1 MLEERRGISLYSRV
15 VPTQKG
21 RAVRSRGEPI
31 LLSDPAR
38 RLAMERA
45 PIGRDVLLALLVFT
59 GSAAIFS
66 INLDRLPFPDELYH
80 ILAAKG
86 LVETGEPRIAEGLY
100 WRGYLQTWLT
110 AWSFRLFGE
119 SLATARIPSV
129 LFAAGLVTASF
140 WWLRARVGTS
150 IALLGAVFYALS
162 PFAITIAQFCR
173 FYALQTLS
181 FFLAAVAIAEAANA
195 DRSPKGRFTFL
206 ALGLLAL
213 GLAIHLQ
220 PVSTIGG
227 LGIAL
232 YLGGAV
238 LLPKLIDPT
247 LPWVKR
253 FGPALVVSS
262 VLVFGLA
269 ASAASGLLDEL
280 WSRFRQ
286 AETFNAHLA
295 DQFWY
300 YHAWYQ
306 LFFPTLWPATGLL
319 ALAAF
324 ARWPRPAALALSVFT
339 TAFLLSSLAA
349 PKSLRYIAYAHPF
362 LIILWTLGLAAVWA
376 NLRETLSALVTSLAA
391 RFELPTTTGR
401 GLARFLVG
409 GAIAFLV
416 LANPAWLRSVT
427 LLADV
432 PVPPERPPVDWPAAK
447 PVLAPYLAS
456 GRFVVTSEEL
466 GTLYFLGRFDL
477 TLNASRYDEIVRGTG
492 PTIVRDPRTG
502 RGVGRD
508 LAATRLVLA
517 CRAPGVFISLEQFW
531 NDAPQIVAPTV
542 KTFLLAH
549 ARPLE
554 LPAGSRLVAF
564 VWDERSGEAAECAE
578 LEPIAVRH
586 DR

>member
-1 MLEERRGISLYSRV
+1 MLIHF
-15 VPTQKG
+15 
-21 RAVRSRGEPI
+21 PI
-31 LLSDPAR
+31 LAKGFSTRKP
-38 RLAMERA
+38 
-45 PIGRDVLLALLVFT
+45 PSGRTTLLASLLFVGSVTVFC
-59 GSAAIFS
+59 
-66 INLDRLPFPDELYH
+66 INLGRLPHPDELYH

-86 LVETGEPRIAEGLY
+86 LLETGEPRIAEGLY

-119 SLATARIPSV
+119 SLATARIPSA
-129 LFAAGLVTASF
+129 LFTAGLVTASF

-150 IALLGAVFYALS
+150 IALLGAIFYALS

-181 FFLAAVAIAEAANA
+181 FFLAAVTIAEAANRE
-195 DRSPKGRFTFL
+195 RSPRRRVIFL
-206 ALGLLAL
+206 ALGLPAL

-220 PVSTIGG
+220 PVSLIGG

-232 YLGGAV
+232 YVAGSL
-238 LLPKLIDPT
+238 LLPRLVDPT

-253 FGPALVVSS
+253 FGPALVLSS
-262 VLVFGLA
+262 ALLLGLA

-324 ARWPRPAALALSVFT
+324 ARWPRPAGLALTIFAIAFT
-339 TAFLLSSLAA
+339 LHSLAA
-349 PKSLRYIAYAHPF
+349 PKSLRYIAYAQPF
-362 LIILWTLGLAAVWA
+362 LIVLWVLGLAAVWS
-376 NLRETLSALVTSLAA
+376 NLRDGLSALVTGIAG

-401 GLARFLVG
+401 RLARFLVA
-409 GAIAFLV
+409 GAIVFLV

-432 PVPPERPPVDWPAAK
+432 PVPPERPPVDWPKVA
-447 PVLAPYLAS
+447 PVLAPHLAS

-466 GTLYFLGRFDL
+466 GALYFLGRFDL

-531 NDAPQIVAPTV
+531 NDAPRIVAPTA

-554 LPAGSRLVAF
+554 LPAGSGLVAF
-564 VWDERSGEAAECAE
+564 VWDERSGEAADCAE
-578 LEPIAVRH
+578 LEPIAVRS
-586 DR
+586 DS